1 MAQHCSRL
9 AFGTPRLDGWLVRAG
24 DRISLTDDLHPI
36 GKRAEIYRDD
46 LDEMKAATAEF
57 IAHHGIDAK
66 GRKVP
71 PAIATTSYTMSTTIF
86 EPSPSSPKIDP
97 CLPLPRACG
106 ATGAFAEIRRR
117 GIGTPKRK
125 NRVAYNGYPDIGDFT
140 GELGLEAPN
149 GG

>member
-1 MAQHCSRL
+1 VAAFRWPGSKGPDFAAAQVLADVLGTQRSSLQGTRSIASPKPAWNTPRQRSPRAEMAQHCSRL

-86 EPSPSSPKIDP
+86 EPSPSSP
-97 CLPLPRACG
+97 
-106 ATGAFAEIRRR
+106 
-117 GIGTPKRK
+117 
-125 NRVAYNGYPDIGDFT
+125 
-140 GELGLEAPN
+140 
-149 GG
+149 